1 MVVVLSL
8 ACAVAYGLSDFV
20 GGLLSRRISPW
31 AVAVVGQGAATVLTL
46 LLAVVVGG
54 TPTGSDWLWSA
65 VAGVG
70 SGTGGAFLYR
80 GLGAGLMSVVA
91 PVSALFAAL
100 VPVAIGVATGDRP
113 SGLTWVGVACALPAI
128 WLVSRAEK
136 PAESAHTGRWS
147 AGLVDGLLA
156 GLGFGVLF
164 AALGQVP
171 EEAGFGPLAL
181 TQAAGLLSTILLA
194 TALSGQ
200 WRPRAAGAAQ
210 AAAVGV
216 LSTAATVMFLLATQT
231 GLLTVA
237 AVLSSLYPATTVI
250 LAAVVLRERI
260 GRSQGVGL
268 VLAAVAVALVASG

>member
-8 ACAVAYGLSDFV
+8 ACAVTYGLSDFV
-20 GGLLSRRISPW
+20 GGLLARRVSPW
-31 AVAVVGQGAATVLTL
+31 AVAVVGQGVATVLTL
-46 LLAVVVGG
+46 LLAVVVDGA
-54 TPTGSDWLWSA
+54 PTRSDWLWSV

-80 GLGAGLMSVVA
+80 GLGAGSMSVVA

-128 WLVSRAEK
+128 WLVSRAE
-136 PAESAHTGRWS
+136 ESAEPARTGQWS

-164 AALGQVP
+164 SALGQVP
-171 EEAGFGPLAL
+171 EGAGFAPLAL
-181 TQAAGLLSTILLA
+181 TQATGLLSTILLA
-194 TALSGQ
+194 TALGAQ
-200 WRPRAAGAAQ
+200 WRPQGKGAGQ
-210 AAAVGV
+210 AAAVGA

-237 AVLSSLYPATTVI
+237 AVLSSLYPAATVL
-250 LAAVVLRERI
+250 LAALLLHERI
-260 GRSQGVGL
+260 GRSQGAGL
-268 VLAAVAVALVASG
+268 ALAAVAVGLVAAG